1 MKIIIALTILI
12 SLPSFAADH
21 HYEKNVSDGSTI
33 EFKTDENMDM
43 SGKNVVVI
51 KLDENMEM
59 PGDGTGVFILDENMQ
74 MPDGSTIEFKTD
86 ENMDMSGKNVVVIKL
101 DENMQ
106 MPDGSTIEFK
116 TDENMDMS
124 GKTKERMMNNPNY
137 LMNRKECK
145 EVKDGVA
152 GFLLMSDGI
161 WKEIKKDPEDK
172 DKWTEV
178 MALSS
183 LASNYSNIYDVWC
196 KGSAHLGMKKM
207 KIKAKKYQKNNKDK
221 KDKKDKKN

>member
-21 HYEKNVSDGSTI
+21 HYEKNVSDGGTI

-124 GKTKERMMNNPNY
+124 GRTKERMMNNPNY

-207 KIKAKKYQKNNKDK
+207 KIKAKEYQKNNKDK

>member
-1 MKIIIALTILI
+1 MKIIIALIILI

-21 HYEKNVSDGSTI
+21 HYEKNVSDGSII
-33 EFKTDENMDM
+33 EFKTDENMHM

-51 KLDENMEM
+51 KLDENIVM

-74 MPDGSTIEFKTD
+74 MPDGSTIEFILD
-86 ENMDMSGKNVVVIKL
+86 ANMEMSGKA
-101 DENMQ
+101 
-106 MPDGSTIEFK
+106 
-116 TDENMDMS
+116 
-124 GKTKERMMNNPNY
+124 KERMMNNPNY

-152 GFLLMSDGI
+152 GLLSMSDGI
-161 WKEIKKDPEDK
+161 WEEIKKDPEDK
-172 DKWTEV
+172 DKWAEV

-196 KGSAHLGMKKM
+196 KGLAHHGMKKM
-207 KIKAKKYQKNNKDK
+207 KIKAKKYQKNK
-221 KDKKDKKN
+221 KDKKDKEN

>member
-33 EFKTDENMDM
+33 EFKTDENMKM

-59 PGDGTGVFILDENMQ
+59 
-74 MPDGSTIEFKTD
+74 
-86 ENMDMSGKNVVVIKL
+86 SGKA
-101 DENMQ
+101 
-106 MPDGSTIEFK
+106 
-116 TDENMDMS
+116 
-124 GKTKERMMNNPNY
+124 KERMMNNPNY

-152 GFLLMSDGI
+152 GLLLMSDGI
-161 WKEIKKDPEDK
+161 WEEIKKDPEDK
-172 DKWTEV
+172 DKWAEV

-196 KGSAHLGMKKM
+196 KGLTHHGIKKM
-207 KIKAKKYQKNNKDK
+207 KIKAKKYQKNK
-221 KDKKDKKN
+221 KDKDN

>member
-33 EFKTDENMDM
+33 EFKTDENMHM

-51 KLDENMEM
+51 KLDENIEM
-59 PGDGTGVFILDENMQ
+59 PGDGTGVFILDENME
-74 MPDGSTIEFKTD
+74 MPDGSTIEFK
-86 ENMDMSGKNVVVIKL
+86 L
-101 DENMQ
+101 DENM
-106 MPDGSTIEFK
+106 E
-116 TDENMDMS
+116 MS
-124 GKTKERMMNNPNY
+124 GKAKERMMNNPNY

-152 GFLLMSDGI
+152 GLLLMSDGI
-161 WKEIKKDPEDK
+161 WEEIKKDPEDK
-172 DKWTEV
+172 DKWAEV

-196 KGSAHLGMKKM
+196 KGLTHHGMKKM
-207 KIKAKKYQKNNKDK
+207 KIKAKKYQKNK
-221 KDKKDKKN
+221 KDKEN

>member
-21 HYEKNVSDGSTI
+21 HYEKNVSDGSAI
-33 EFKTDENMDM
+33 EFKTYENMKM

-51 KLDENMEM
+51 KLDENIEM
-59 PGDGTGVFILDENMQ
+59 PGDGTGVFILDENME
-74 MPDGSTIEFKTD
+74 MPDGSTIEFK
-86 ENMDMSGKNVVVIKL
+86 L
-101 DENMQ
+101 DENME
-106 MPDGSTIEFK
+106 I
-116 TDENMDMS
+116 S
-124 GKTKERMMNNPNY
+124 GKAKERMMNNPNY

-152 GFLLMSDGI
+152 GLLLMSDGI
-161 WKEIKKDPEDK
+161 WEEIKKDPEDK
-172 DKWTEV
+172 DKWAEV

-196 KGSAHLGMKKM
+196 KGLTHHGMKKM
-207 KIKAKKYQKNNKDK
+207 KIKAKKYQKNK
-221 KDKKDKKN
+221 KDKETN

>member
-1 MKIIIALTILI
+1 MKIIIALIILI

-21 HYEKNVSDGSTI
+21 HYEKNISDGSII
-33 EFKTDENMDM
+33 EFKTDENMH
-43 SGKNVVVI
+43 
-51 KLDENMEM
+51 
-59 PGDGTGVFILDENMQ
+59 
-74 MPDGSTIEFKTD
+74 
-86 ENMDMSGKNVVVIKL
+86 MSGKNVVVIKL

-116 TDENMDMS
+116 SDKSMDMS
-124 GKTKERMMNNPNY
+124 GKAKERMMNNPNY

-196 KGSAHLGMKKM
+196 KGSAHLGIKKM

>member
-33 EFKTDENMDM
+33 EFKTDENMKM

-51 KLDENMEM
+51 KLDENIEI
-59 PGDGTGVFILDENMQ
+59 PGDGTGVFILDEN
-74 MPDGSTIEFKTD
+74 IE
-86 ENMDMSGKNVVVIKL
+86 MSGKA
-101 DENMQ
+101 
-106 MPDGSTIEFK
+106 
-116 TDENMDMS
+116 
-124 GKTKERMMNNPNY
+124 KERMMNNPNY

-152 GFLLMSDGI
+152 GLLLMSDGI
-161 WKEIKKDPEDK
+161 WEEIKKDPEDK
-172 DKWTEV
+172 DKWAEV

>member
-33 EFKTDENMDM
+33 EFKSDESMDM

-124 GKTKERMMNNPNY
+124 GRTKERMMNNPNY

-207 KIKAKKYQKNNKDK
+207 KIKAKEYQKNNKDK

>member
-21 HYEKNVSDGSTI
+21 HYEKNVSDGGTI

-59 PGDGTGVFILDENMQ
+59 PSDGTGVFILDENMQ

-124 GKTKERMMNNPNY
+124 GRTKERMMNNPNY

-207 KIKAKKYQKNNKDK
+207 KIKAKEYQKNNKDK

>member
-1 MKIIIALTILI
+1 
-12 SLPSFAADH
+12 
-21 HYEKNVSDGSTI
+21 
-33 EFKTDENMDM
+33 
-43 SGKNVVVI
+43 
-51 KLDENMEM
+51 
-59 PGDGTGVFILDENMQ
+59 
-74 MPDGSTIEFKTD
+74 
-86 ENMDMSGKNVVVIKL
+86 
-101 DENMQ
+101 
-106 MPDGSTIEFK
+106 
-116 TDENMDMS
+116 
-124 GKTKERMMNNPNY
+124 
-137 LMNRKECK
+137 MNRKECK

-152 GFLLMSDGI
+152 GFLLMSDSI

>member
-1 MKIIIALTILI
+1 
-12 SLPSFAADH
+12 
-21 HYEKNVSDGSTI
+21 
-33 EFKTDENMDM
+33 MDM
-43 SGKNVVVI
+43 SSKSVVVI
-51 KLDENMEM
+51 NLDENMEM

-74 MPDGSTIEFKTD
+74 MPDGSTIEFKSD
-86 ENMDMSGKNVVVIKL
+86 KSMDMSGKNVVVIKL

-124 GKTKERMMNNPNY
+124 GRTKERMMNNPNY

>member
-33 EFKTDENMDM
+33 EFKSDESMDM
-43 SGKNVVVI
+43 SGKSVVVI
-51 KLDENMEM
+51 NLDENMEM

-124 GKTKERMMNNPNY
+124 GRTKERMMNNPNY

-152 GFLLMSDGI
+152 GLLLMSDGI

-172 DKWTEV
+172 DKWAEV

-207 KIKAKKYQKNNKDK
+207 KIKAKEYQKNNKDK

>member
-21 HYEKNVSDGSTI
+21 HYEKNVSDGGTI
-33 EFKTDENMDM
+33 EFKSDESMDM
-43 SGKNVVVI
+43 SGKSVVVI

-124 GKTKERMMNNPNY
+124 GRTKERMMNNPNY

-207 KIKAKKYQKNNKDK
+207 KIKAKEYQKNNKDK

>member
-21 HYEKNVSDGSTI
+21 HYEKNVSDGGTI

-74 MPDGSTIEFKTD
+74 MPDGSTIEFKSD
-86 ENMDMSGKNVVVIKL
+86 ESMDMSGKSVVVINL
-101 DENMQ
+101 DENME
-106 MPDGSTIEFK
+106 MP
-116 TDENMDMS
+116 
-124 GKTKERMMNNPNY
+124 GKAKERMMNNPNY

-152 GFLLMSDGI
+152 GLLLMSDGI

-172 DKWTEV
+172 DKWAEV

-221 KDKKDKKN
+221 NDKKDKKN